1 MSKRKVAAITPR
13 AVERAASIGSVASL
27 LADLEEALPW
37 DAVRKAWGY
46 KQKTWR
52 RQLEAATTAQG
63 EAALSTLI
71 GLARQLWKSIK
82 EESFADWYQL
92 GSPAWECQIERATTL
107 DAMTDAVMCL
117 VAGTAG
123 GADAGSL
130 VAMFAQSRVKE
141 SDARAW
147 LEAAIEAS
155 PHTRGKAR
163 TTVKVEAPHS
173 AEAVPP
179 STALVAVKAEPGLE
193 LASAMEEEDALEPT
207 VGGGFA
213 ACAQAASV
221 TALETRVKI
230 EPELRARADEPATPP
245 LRRHSAAGSSAAH
258 AAESAGA
265 EGGPL
270 ALLGSADGAQ
280 PGRTRSQPRRAAG
293 ASASAAA
300 RKTSREEQESDDDV
314 DDDDDDPD
322 AQVDESSEG
331 GESDAALD
339 GEESDWSAEEEP
351 AADGPWA
358 LVARGAS
365 AARVAGGAPAGGMD
379 PARKPTQPAAVLS
392 ASWLQ
397 DDADDDADEGGA
409 ANGAGAQV
417 ASLDAGDSHAL
428 ATSREAAEAE
438 EQKSLKEKMT
448 LSEVARLK
456 VRARARAR
464 SEIDP
469 RLIRAHCPS

>member
-107 DAMTDAVMCL
+107 DALTDAVMCL

-193 LASAMEEEDALEPT
+193 LASAMEEEAAAMDEDVPGPAF
-207 VGGGFA
+207 GGGLA
-213 ACAQAASV
+213 AGAPAAA
-221 TALETRVKI
+221 TALVRQVKI

-245 LRRHSAAGSSAAH
+245 LRRPSAAGSSAAH
-258 AAESAGA
+258 AAESADA
-265 EGGPL
+265 EGGPR
-270 ALLGSADGAQ
+270 ALLGSVDGAQ
-280 PGRTRSQPRRAAG
+280 ATRTRSQPRRAAG

-300 RKTSREEQESDDDV
+300 R
-314 DDDDDDPD
+314 
-322 AQVDESSEG
+322 
-331 GESDAALD
+331 
-339 GEESDWSAEEEP
+339 
-351 AADGPWA
+351 
-358 LVARGAS
+358 
-365 AARVAGGAPAGGMD
+365 
-379 PARKPTQPAAVLS
+379 
-392 ASWLQ
+392 
-397 DDADDDADEGGA
+397 
-409 ANGAGAQV
+409 
-417 ASLDAGDSHAL
+417 
-428 ATSREAAEAE
+428 
-438 EQKSLKEKMT
+438 
-448 LSEVARLK
+448 
-456 VRARARAR
+456 
-464 SEIDP
+464 
-469 RLIRAHCPS
+469 